1 MTAAIARLATL
12 GLLAACAAFGPAAA
26 AQDAQDTQRRLTA
39 DEVAALPAR
48 PSAATPGVVS
58 RTLMGESS
66 KPGPYALAITYP
78 PGAEI
83 RPHRHRDHRNVVV
96 LQGSIAFGYGA
107 LADRAQT
114 REMGPGSYYTEAA
127 ETPHFG
133 FVGPE
138 GLSVYL
144 TGWGPSDNRPE
155 PAPN

>member
-1 MTAAIARLATL
+1 MTDAIARLATL
-12 GLLAACAAFGPAAA
+12 GLFAAFAAFGPAA
-26 AQDAQDTQRRLTA
+26 AQDTQRRLTA

-48 PSAATPGVVS
+48 PSVTPGVVS
-58 RTLMGESS
+58 RALVGESS
-66 KPGPYALAITYP
+66 KPGPYALALTYP

-83 RPHRHRDHRNVVV
+83 KPHRHRDHRNVVV

-107 LADRAQT
+107 IADRAQT